1 MNKNFFVNVIKDII
15 KTHFLD
21 VIMTSMQVSWFKIYL
36 LVQGVGVNEIKKI
49 YFQAILSDLSSV
61 TLKLIES
68 L

>member
-1 MNKNFFVNVIKDII
+1 MNKDFFVNVIKDII
-15 KTHFLD
+15 KTYFLD
-21 VIMTSMQVSWFKIYL
+21 VIMTYMQVSWFKIYL

-49 YFQAILSDLSSV
+49 YFRAILSDLSSV